1 MSSSPG
7 LDGGM
12 EGLMDTSELFQDAD
26 LEEGVAAARRGGG
39 GDDGGTSAT
48 VAAGPTAAAASGPA
62 KQQAS
67 DLLQVGADTKLP

>member
-1 MSSSPG
+1 MSLPG

-26 LEEGVAAARRGGG
+26 LDEGVAAARRGGE
-39 GDDGGTSAT
+39 DGGTSAT
-48 VAAGPTAAAASGPA
+48 VAAGSTAAAASGPA

-67 DLLQVGADTKLP
+67 DLLQVGADTKLL